1 MAPFHDSCKIESL
14 IRLQSFLIDADEVK
28 SLKIGFVN
36 NTKSRN
42 RMLKKINMYCRTQ
55 NFTFGF
61 DNTNRSFKQHLNCSD
76 EQEQMNWL
84 ECYLYLSLIQTL
96 NIRKITSLYIFDG
109 NNIFLEKPK
118 TLSFKNM
125 NEITQLMENATK
137 QYKDI
142 FTVYVFDNSI
152 LKLVR
157 DNPEFEEMYRKY
169 PMIIIRRGME
179 ADEIILYI
187 YSLLNRMYD
196 IKIISRDKYRDYRDR
211 YDFDSYDLIAIK
223 NPKQIKRYLKDRM
236 LLEEI

>member
-1 MAPFHDSCKIESL
+1 
-14 IRLQSFLIDADEVK
+14 
-28 SLKIGFVN
+28 
-36 NTKSRN
+36 
-42 RMLKKINMYCRTQ
+42 
-55 NFTFGF
+55 
-61 DNTNRSFKQHLNCSD
+61 
-76 EQEQMNWL
+76 MNWL

-196 IKIISRDKYRDYRDR
+196 VKIISRDKYRDYRDR